1 MERITESAIKRPPS
15 PSRIAFQHA
24 YIASPQQV
32 DSNLLIL
39 LHGLGDTQASYV
51 DLGKQLQRALPQ
63 CAVLALRGARSVPLL
78 GGGMWWDAWDPLG
91 EMLPASA
98 QNPAAFIDDFK
109 KLLDELTM
117 RGWQS
122 EHVHLL
128 GFGQGATAALEGTH
142 AWCRANKRLLG
153 SVVAVCGGMLSFPN
167 PPPLDVPVLHIHP
180 PAAAHQRAQTTLQR
194 AFQPLVVMPL
204 SDDAQDRMPRGK
216 EWEMVVRFWSEK
228 GRWRNRAAWELK
240 GEVYAVPGGQS

>member
-1 MERITESAIKRPPS
+1 MERITEPAIKRPPS

-39 LHGLGDTQASYV
+39 LHGLGDTQASFV

-63 CAVLALRGARSVPLL
+63 CAVLALRGARTVPLL

-98 QNPAAFIDDFK
+98 QNPSAFIEDCHT
-109 KLLDELTM
+109 LLDELRM
-117 RGWQS
+117 CGWQS

-153 SVVAVCGGMLSFPN
+153 SVVAVCGGMLSVSEGGGAGRGGAVRRESAGQKFEMCCKPCEH
-167 PPPLDVPVLHIHP
+167 PCADTSGPSPTTHTPV
-180 PAAAHQRAQTTLQR
+180 
-194 AFQPLVVMPL
+194 
-204 SDDAQDRMPRGK
+204 S
-216 EWEMVVRFWSEK
+216 
-228 GRWRNRAAWELK
+228 
-240 GEVYAVPGGQS
+240 